1 MEQEG
6 SGMGRGDLEF
16 WSPPSIDI
24 SSPSLEEALS
34 VHESQLLKITCL
46 SIILTAALRDSV
58 FQAQAALQGLE
69 QRGKKGC
76 GWS

>member
-1 MEQEG
+1 
-6 SGMGRGDLEF
+6 MGWGWGDLGF
-16 WSPPSIDI
+16 RSPSSVNI

-46 SIILTAALRDSV
+46 SIILTAVLRDSV

-69 QRGKKGC
+69 QWGKKGC
-76 GWS
+76 GCS